1 MSDKKNTEFQLTG
14 NNVPVNKM
22 ELIKHVH
29 GLLYNYQIQIN
40 NNQEPETDP
49 FKTSLIISNG
59 DKTIMIP
66 HEIQNEAIQSY
77 VNNPQIFEYFSKLNN
92 NDSGPAEVNSNK
104 EKDEKDENE
113 EKGESLYGII
123 FCIVFFFIIMQCAPR
138 YWPND

>member
-40 NNQEPETDP
+40 NKQEPEIDP
-49 FKTSLIISNG
+49 FKTSLFISNE

-92 NDSGPAEVNSNK
+92 NDSPAEVNSNK
-104 EKDEKDENE
+104 NNQENEENE

-123 FCIVFFFIIMQCAPR
+123 FCILFFFIIMQCAPR